1 MPKQGSDRL
10 VIVDDMPAIT
20 KLWNSRYRL
29 EFYCSPSDGN
39 EGWYGDNISKW
50 LPSFGTLQSANFSGD
65 GWSPRTGEAYSNMCL
80 VEAALPYIP
89 ASEKHLVTLTY
100 ETLTTSWVLEK
111 EEDTDYELNGLQ
123 RIKRTYVSLPET
135 DYTNVVGTATI
146 TSGGKTLYLGGYDI
160 KKTEAKWVLEE
171 IWLEAGLINTSI
183 SNGPT
188 SIPGTTRVTYES
200 IGVEISPATGVL
212 LESRDVNAGGFT
224 TYIRTKL
231 QGNITGTNTTYKDVA
246 EVRVAGTVDLKA
258 IAKSVG
264 GISGTIAV
272 AEVTPP
278 RTKKVP
284 ITVTIDVVTTPPNTI
299 NLAYDLG
306 NISCSVTFISMSE
319 NFRGT
324 DVFTTPSGTL
334 RFSGRRKSADMS
346 ARISTYPECYLLNL
360 TSNNGT
366 FSYVSSYEN
375 TSTGSTLLTTNPLT
389 STTNTF
395 AEGTGSTAADYA
407 TTGILKRNSR
417 PVLTALDG
425 TVYYEVITWTV

>member
-10 VIVDDMPAIT
+10 VIVDDMPAVT

-224 TYIRTKL
+224 TYIR
-231 QGNITGTNTTYKDVA
+231 
-246 EVRVAGTVDLKA
+246 
-258 IAKSVG
+258 
-264 GISGTIAV
+264 
-272 AEVTPP
+272 
-278 RTKKVP
+278 
-284 ITVTIDVVTTPPNTI
+284 
-299 NLAYDLG
+299 
-306 NISCSVTFISMSE
+306 
-319 NFRGT
+319 
-324 DVFTTPSGTL
+324 
-334 RFSGRRKSADMS
+334 
-346 ARISTYPECYLLNL
+346 
-360 TSNNGT
+360 
-366 FSYVSSYEN
+366 
-375 TSTGSTLLTTNPLT
+375 
-389 STTNTF
+389 
-395 AEGTGSTAADYA
+395 
-407 TTGILKRNSR
+407 
-417 PVLTALDG
+417 
-425 TVYYEVITWTV
+425 

>member
-1 MPKQGSDRL
+1 
-10 VIVDDMPAIT
+10 
-20 KLWNSRYRL
+20 
-29 EFYCSPSDGN
+29 
-39 EGWYGDNISKW
+39 
-50 LPSFGTLQSANFSGD
+50 
-65 GWSPRTGEAYSNMCL
+65 MCL

-89 ASEKHLVTLTY
+89 ASEKHLVTLIY

-188 SIPGTTRVTYES
+188 GIPGTTRVTYES
-200 IGVEISPATGVL
+200 IGVEISPPTGVL

-334 RFSGRRKSADMS
+334 RFSGKRKSADMS